1 MQVVFQIACLWS
13 VGVGNYFVD
22 SCLYMLYTCQNLSH
36 NGPFVK
42 DQWSHH
48 VSFMQCNNPLVKDH
62 ATMGPFPKGHIPKH
76 NPHPTQH
83 FWATQVLSCAHAVE
97 PTFFTIVYSFSRGF
111 HSIKRTH
118 AIVHK
123 GSCLHFVKVHIFL
136 FYKYHTQYR
145 LCFRNTTFF
154 TKVLLC
160 CLFTH

>member
-1 MQVVFQIACLWS
+1 MVL
-13 VGVGNYFVD
+13 
-22 SCLYMLYTCQNLSH
+22 LSKT
-36 NGPFVK
+36 NEATIFLL
-42 DQWSHH
+42 
-48 VSFMQCNNPLVKDH
+48 CNNPLVKDH
-62 ATMGPFPKGHIPKH
+62 ATMVLLPKAISQSII
-76 NPHPTQH
+76 PTQH
-83 FWATQVLSCAHAVE
+83 SSFVQHKRCHVHMLWNPPFSQLYVLSQ
-97 PTFFTIVYSFSRGF
+97 GD
-111 HSIKRTH
+111 SIALKKTH